1 MNDFG
6 VYIKKSYSYSQVL
19 YSQVLAFKLIMDQV
33 RITGSATGGMK
44 ITQACINFMAEK
56 NIMIKTEMIN
66 NLDEMNDVTEK
77 LNKGNDS

>member
-1 MNDFG
+1 M
-6 VYIKKSYSYSQVL
+6 YIFFFMKNFEKVE
-19 YSQVLAFKLIMDQV
+19 K
-33 RITGSATGGMK
+33 TG
-44 ITQACINFMAEK
+44 IIPTQACINFMAEK

>member
-1 MNDFG
+1 
-6 VYIKKSYSYSQVL
+6 
-19 YSQVLAFKLIMDQV
+19 MDQV